1 MQKVFK
7 KITQIKRKKK
17 LQQMNLY
24 YLQNKTIMNDIDML
38 EEKKRIME
46 KRNFFIIKLDMF

>member
-1 MQKVFK
+1 
-7 KITQIKRKKK
+7 
-17 LQQMNLY
+17 MNLY

>member
-1 MQKVFK
+1 
-7 KITQIKRKKK
+7 
-17 LQQMNLY
+17 MNLY

-38 EEKKRIME
+38 EEKKRVVE